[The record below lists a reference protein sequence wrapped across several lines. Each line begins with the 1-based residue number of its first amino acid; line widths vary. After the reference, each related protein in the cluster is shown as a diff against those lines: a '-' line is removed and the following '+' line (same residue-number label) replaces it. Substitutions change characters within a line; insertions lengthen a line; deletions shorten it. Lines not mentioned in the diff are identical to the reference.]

1 MKATKSEQLFKRV
14 KMQKERKGT
23 GKKKGIVYF
32 QKTTIQLHW
41 LRSQEV
47 KNQPYETPDKTSCRS
62 NHYSY
67 FVM

>member
-14 KMQKERKGT
+14 KMEKERKGT

-32 QKTTIQLHW
+32 QKRTIQLHL
-41 LRSQEV
+41 LRSQVV
-47 KNQPYETPDKTSCRS
+47 KNQPYETPDNPSCRS

-67 FVM
+67 FVI